1 MEQENIILK
10 IIKFINN
17 NELYKI
23 TFSNFRNKENELN
36 KVIAT
41 TLLIKNNLNIQF
53 EYRYSRILTHKNI
66 NKLDVEQLNQ
76 ELKNLFLNAKD
87 INIQTTTE
95 NINIK
100 ISKKHKMSINKK
112 NIKKIVNISTQN
124 KIKNYLLNENNK
136 YPFLVELGIQSQNGK
151 ILKDKYNKFKQINK
165 YLEFIDSAIK
175 ELNKEN
181 EIKILD
187 FGSGKSYLTFAVY
200 YYLTNILNIK
210 THIIGIDLKK
220 EVIDNC
226 NSIAKKL
233 NFNKLQFVYGDV
245 KNFDIADNVDIVI
258 SLHACDTATDI
269 AILKSISW
277 NAKVILAVPCCQKE
291 INKQLKSNSLPFM
304 LKHGIIKEKFAT
316 LLTESIRSE
325 VLEAFGYK
333 SNIIEFISEENTPK
347 NMLIRA
353 YKIKNNIDYNK
364 LEQIENNLKN
374 FNIKMMLVDEIKNK
388 YSK

>member
-1 MEQENIILK
+1 M
-10 IIKFINN
+10 
-17 NELYKI
+17 
-23 TFSNFRNKENELN
+23 
-36 KVIAT
+36 
-41 TLLIKNNLNIQF
+41 
-53 EYRYSRILTHKNI
+53 
-66 NKLDVEQLNQ
+66 
-76 ELKNLFLNAKD
+76 
-87 INIQTTTE
+87 
-95 NINIK
+95 
-100 ISKKHKMSINKK
+100 
-112 NIKKIVNISTQN
+112 
-124 KIKNYLLNENNK
+124 
-136 YPFLVELGIQSQNGK
+136 
-151 ILKDKYNKFKQINK
+151 
-165 YLEFIDSAIK
+165 
-175 ELNKEN
+175 
-181 EIKILD
+181 
-187 FGSGKSYLTFAVY
+187 
-200 YYLTNILNIK
+200 
-210 THIIGIDLKK
+210 
-220 EVIDNC
+220 
-226 NSIAKKL
+226 
-233 NFNKLQFVYGDV
+233 

-316 LLTESIRSE
+316 LLTDSIRSE
-325 VLEAFGYK
+325 VLAAFGYK